1 MDSRI
6 KIAKE
11 FVEAPGANISHLSDD
26 AKIIGA
32 SGTHYGKP
40 KLEQLFKQFTSKPFK
55 DVVHEPVR
63 DYVIDDIVIIES
75 VMKGVHVGNYMGIP
89 PSNKLV
95 VMPSLNVFEFEGDKI
110 VAWRQYQNF
119 KILADQHNR

>member
-1 MDSRI
+1 MDPRI
-6 KIAKE
+6 KMAKE
-11 FVEAPGANISHLSDD
+11 FVEAPGANISYLSDD

-40 KLEQLFKQFTSKPFK
+40 KLEELFQKFTSKPFK

-63 DYVIDDIVIIES
+63 DYVINDTIIIET
-75 VMKGVHVGNYMGIP
+75 VMKGLHVGKYMGIE

-95 VMPSLNVFEFEGDKI
+95 VMPSLNVFEFKGDKI
-110 VAWRQYQNF
+110 IAWRQYQNF
-119 KILADQHNR
+119 KILEDQHNR